1 MSWTIIILIFIQV
14 LSNLCLILFELINAL
29 KKKIEDC
36 SGHNKK
42 MAKGI
47 SSDKYEIG
55 EVVMSGIGKSV
66 TEIELKQLRLSTPG
80 DDERNFKGEKGQ
92 GLTRSIKE
100 FKEEHKKGKGDSGE
114 FFQIDKSD

>member
-1 MSWTIIILIFIQV
+1 
-14 LSNLCLILFELINAL
+14 
-29 KKKIEDC
+29 
-36 SGHNKK
+36 

-47 SSDKYEIG
+47 ASDKYEIG
-55 EVVMSGIGKSV
+55 EVVMSGDGKSI

-80 DDERNFKGEKGQ
+80 DDERDYKGGKGQ
-92 GLTRSIKE
+92 ELTRSIKE